1 MSIDKME
8 GEAIECVDVVVKEIF
23 HPDEIVGGDEF
34 CRLLTRYFAVAVL
47 LNMLDFDDNDSDI
60 GWLYFIDEL
69 GESGFFDSDE

>member
-1 MSIDKME
+1 MFIDKME

-47 LNMLDFDDNDSDI
+47 LNMLDFD
-60 GWLYFIDEL
+60 
-69 GESGFFDSDE
+69 